1 MTRPSEYPKGIRS
14 RFWRGKVQ
22 LSQSLFQNPR
32 EPRRGEKRAVQ
43 GGRRRRAVKRAV
55 DDERRRNAKLPAP
68 PLEGL
73 RRRGVVYGVRP
84 PRRPLRGRL
93 RRSSLYPTP
102 RRRNRGHGGF
112 ETVS

>member
-55 DDERRRNAKLPAP
+55 DDERRRNAKLLAP
-68 PLEGL
+68 PPRGCGGEGPSAASDL
-73 RRRGVVYGVRP
+73 LDD
-84 PRRPLRGRL
+84 PLRGRL
-93 RRSSLYPTP
+93 RRSSLHPTP

-112 ETVS
+112 A